1 MQYYLKAL
9 RNYTGFT
16 GRSTRSEY
24 WYFALF
30 NFIFAIAAMIVDNVL
45 GTRITTD
52 TINGA
57 FGLPYGYVYL
67 LYALAVIIPGLAVA
81 VRRLHDVN
89 KSGWFLLIAIIPIVG
104 IIWLLVLMVTD
115 SDPGE
120 NKYGMNPQA
129 IPIQQ
134 Y

>member
-57 FGLPYGYVYL
+57 FGLPYGYIYL
-67 LYALAVIIPGLAVA
+67 LYALAVLIPGLAVA

-89 KSGWFLLIAIIPIVG
+89 KSGWFLLIALIPIVG

-115 SDPGE
+115 SYPGE